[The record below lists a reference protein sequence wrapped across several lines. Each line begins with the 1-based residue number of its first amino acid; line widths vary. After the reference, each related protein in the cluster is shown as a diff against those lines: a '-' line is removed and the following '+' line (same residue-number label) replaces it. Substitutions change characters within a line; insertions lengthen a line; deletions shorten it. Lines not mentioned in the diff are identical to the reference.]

1 MTPEEQ
7 KALFTIQQ
15 SFPPEV
21 IELADEFAAMLKGAP
36 ADDLERECNNIGNIL
51 MTVLKR
57 AVPQMKESMQ
67 YALPFAFSRLI
78 LQRLQKA
85 N

>member
-21 IELADEFAAMLKGAP
+21 LELADEFAEMLKGAP
-36 ADDLERECNNIGNIL
+36 ADDLEREANNIGNIL
-51 MTVLKR
+51 MTILKH
-57 AVPQMKESMQ
+57 AVPQMKESMR
-67 YALPFAFSRLI
+67 YSLPFAFSRLL

>member
-15 SFPPEV
+15 SFPPEMF
-21 IELADEFAAMLKGAP
+21 ELADEMATMLKGTP
-36 ADDLERECNNIGNIL
+36 EHDIEREANNIGHIL
-51 MTVLKR
+51 MTVLKKMAPDMR
-57 AVPQMKESMQ
+57 ESMQ
-67 YALPFAFSRLI
+67 YALPFAFSRLL